1 MIVTFHLLEGHMQ
14 AFSFYSKVLHR
25 RAIALVLAVLLLGVP
40 ILEAGHS
47 HAQEDNY
54 EHCLLC
60 KHSATPAA
68 SGQPGPPDLIYMAS
82 ATWQPASEGTSCF
95 SFLSPAPRGPPL
107 HS

>member
-1 MIVTFHLLEGHMQ
+1 MQ
-14 AFSFYSKVLHR
+14 AFTFYSTVLHR

-47 HAQEDNY
+47 HAQDDNY

-68 SGQPGPPDLIYMAS
+68 SGQPGPPDPIYVVSTA
-82 ATWQPASEGTSCF
+82 WQPASDGISRF